1 MNRRRNLKIYEQI
14 LIVIIL
20 ATILP
25 LSVAGFMI
33 ANVNQHAVRD
43 QLKYS
48 AVLTAESALGKISN
62 EISETEFFMRNLMRS
77 IIYLNSSSLREKFIK
92 DTVKTL
98 PETGRIE
105 FKKNF
110 MPKISYK
117 KIYATS
123 DFSIYQDLNNK
134 KIIYALKSANNN
146 SLILQTGFETFGKN
160 IFKYL
165 ESEKRQIYLI
175 DKEKNII
182 ISHNPDEKFFGRVIK
197 EMPQLKKK
205 QGFVIFGPKKNRPN
219 VVMKAG
225 DLKWQIIVVTPKYI
239 SRAGIS
245 KPRMKILYILG
256 LSALIMILTALW
268 YTFSLKTSIRQL
280 FKGIIAISKGNYNRK
295 IRLLKNILTPYEV
308 VFLADEFN
316 NMAEKV
322 STTHEELQKANK
334 KLAETDKFKS
344 DLIDTVS
351 HEFRTPLTCIKG
363 YVSSLIKNR
372 DNIDDETRHKSL
384 KVVKNEAD
392 KLNRLVEDLLVIPD
406 IESSLLR
413 IYPDETDVSE
423 VIAKSLNHFA
433 DRSDK
438 ILITDIEENLPKVT
452 ADADRLEQVI
462 INLIENARKYSSEN
476 AQIIISAYK
485 NDSSAVI
492 KITNPCEPIEQGDL
506 NFLFEKFTRLERDS
520 SKAVKGTG
528 LGLYISK
535 NLIEAMGGEISL
547 KCSNNSFEVVIFLP
561 FVM

>member
-43 QLKYS
+43 QLRYS

-62 EISETEFFMRNLMRS
+62 EIAETEFFMRNLMRG
-77 IIYLNSSSLREKFIK
+77 IIYLNSSSLREKFID
-92 DTVKTL
+92 DTAKTS

-110 MPKISYK
+110 KPKASYRM
-117 KIYATS
+117 IYGNS
-123 DFSIYQDLNNK
+123 DFSIYQDLNNRK
-134 KIIYALKSANNN
+134 LIYTLKSGNNN
-146 SLILQTGFETFGKN
+146 FLIMQTSFESFGKD

-175 DKEKNII
+175 DNDKNII
-182 ISHNPDEKFFGRVIK
+182 ISHNPDEKFFARVVT
-197 EMPQLKKK
+197 EMPKLKKK

-225 DLKWQIIVVTPKYI
+225 DLNWRLVVVTPKYL
-239 SRAGIS
+239 SSAGIS

-268 YTFSLKTSIRQL
+268 YTLSLKTSIRQL

-322 STTHEELQKANK
+322 STTHEQLQRANK

-363 YVSSLIKNR
+363 YVSTLIKNR
-372 DNIDDETRHKSL
+372 EVIDEETRQKSL
-384 KVVKNEAD
+384 KVIKNEAE

-406 IESSLLR
+406 IESSLLKV
-413 IYPDETDVSE
+413 YPDETDIKE
-423 VIAKSLNHFA
+423 VIGKSLLHFS
-433 DRSDK
+433 DSSDK
-438 ILITDIEENLPKVT
+438 RIITDIEENLPTVT
-452 ADADRLEQVI
+452 ADSDRLGQVI
-462 INLIENARKYSSEN
+462 INLLENARKYSTGN
-476 AQIIISAYK
+476 AEIIISAYRGE
-485 NDSSAVI
+485 NNCII
-492 KITNPCEPIEQGDL
+492 KITNPCEPIKQKDL
-506 NFLFEKFTRLERDS
+506 NFLFEKFTRLDRDS

-547 KCSNNSFEVVIFLP
+547 KYSNNNFEVVIFMPYSL
-561 FVM
+561 